1 MDIETLDTAY
11 QGDKDFFWLC
21 YNGRIP
27 DYWISKDK
35 YQDYNKFLELF
46 DNPPK
51 SHVDYGGAIIQ
62 YNDDDFSYPYNVDQ
76 QGIYLEWIKK
86 SIEKFQFKNV
96 KFKKCWWLTYPENT
110 FSGLHT
116 HEDRGQ
122 RTMTCVMFL
131 NTISVSTVTPL
142 NGKLKAITMNP
153 VTGELVSDMI
163 KCIAGDV
170 VVMDG
175 KVYHGVY
182 PTLEER
188 KVFVVDFTYDVEV
201 D

>member
-35 YQDYNKFLELF
+35 YADYNKFLDLF

-122 RTMTCVMFL
+122 RIMTCVMFL
-131 NTISVSTVTPL
+131 NTISVSTLTPL

-188 KVFVVDFTYDVEV
+188 KVFVVDFTYDVELN
-201 D
+201 

>member
-1 MDIETLDTAY
+1 MVIETLDTAY

-35 YQDYNKFLELF
+35 YADYNKFLELF
-46 DNPPK
+46 DSPPK

-122 RTMTCVMFL
+122 RIMTCVMFL
-131 NTISVSTVTPL
+131 NTISVSTLTPL

-188 KVFVVDFTYDVEV
+188 KVFVVDFTYDVELN
-201 D
+201 

>member
-1 MDIETLDTAY
+1 MLELENSY
-11 QGDKDFFWLC
+11 QGNKDFWFLC
-21 YNGRIP
+21 FQGKIP

-35 YQDYNKFLELF
+35 YNEYKKFLALF
-46 DNPPK
+46 NNPEK
-51 SHVDYGGAIIQ
+51 SHIDYGGAVIQ
-62 YNDDDFSYPYNVDQ
+62 YNENFTYPHQVDPDEVYIQ
-76 QGIYLEWIKK
+76 WIKK

-96 KFKKCWWLTYPENT
+96 KFKKSWWLTYPKNS
-110 FSGLHT
+110 FSGMHT
-116 HEDRGQ
+116 HEDRGE

-131 NTISVSTVTPL
+131 NTISLSTETPL
-142 NGKLKAITMNP
+142 NGKLKAVTMNP

-170 VVMDG
+170 VIMDG

-188 KVFVVDFTYDVEV
+188 KVFVVDFTYEVEF

>member
-35 YQDYNKFLELF
+35 YADYNKFLELF

-76 QGIYLEWIKK
+76 QGIYLEWIKT

-96 KFKKCWWLTYPENT
+96 KFKKCWWLTYPENA

-122 RTMTCVMFL
+122 RIMTCVMFL
-131 NTISVSTVTPL
+131 NTISVSTLTPL

-188 KVFVVDFTYDVEV
+188 KVFVVDFTYDVELN
-201 D
+201 

>member
-35 YQDYNKFLELF
+35 YADYNKFLDLF

-96 KFKKCWWLTYPENT
+96 KFKKCWWLTYPENA

-122 RTMTCVMFL
+122 RIMTCVMFL
-131 NTISVSTVTPL
+131 NTISVSTLTPL

-188 KVFVVDFTYDVEV
+188 KVFVVDFTYDVELN
-201 D
+201 

>member
-35 YQDYNKFLELF
+35 YADYNKFLELF
-46 DNPPK
+46 DSPPK

-96 KFKKCWWLTYPENT
+96 KFKKCWWLTYPENA

-122 RTMTCVMFL
+122 RIMTCVMFL
-131 NTISVSTVTPL
+131 NTISVSTLTPL

-188 KVFVVDFTYDVEV
+188 KVFVVDFTYDVELN
-201 D
+201 

>member
-35 YQDYNKFLELF
+35 YADYNKFLELF
-46 DNPPK
+46 DSPPK

-96 KFKKCWWLTYPENT
+96 KFKKCWWLIYPENT

-122 RTMTCVMFL
+122 RIMTCVMFL
-131 NTISVSTVTPL
+131 NTISVSTLTPL

-188 KVFVVDFTYDVEV
+188 KVFVVDFTYDVELN
-201 D
+201 

>member
-35 YQDYNKFLELF
+35 YADYNKFLELF

-122 RTMTCVMFL
+122 RIMTCVMFL
-131 NTISVSTVTPL
+131 NTISVSTLTPL

-188 KVFVVDFTYDVEV
+188 KVFVVDFTYDVELN
-201 D
+201 

>member
-35 YQDYNKFLELF
+35 YADYNKFLELF

-96 KFKKCWWLTYPENT
+96 KFKKCWWLTYPENA

-122 RTMTCVMFL
+122 RIMTCVMFL
-131 NTISVSTVTPL
+131 NTISVSTLTPL

-188 KVFVVDFTYDVEV
+188 KVFVVDFTYDVELN
-201 D
+201 

>member
-35 YQDYNKFLELF
+35 YADYNKFLELF
-46 DNPPK
+46 DSPPK

-122 RTMTCVMFL
+122 TYNDLCYVFKHNISEYV
-131 NTISVSTVTPL
+131 NTV
-142 NGKLKAITMNP
+142 KWQ
-153 VTGELVSDMI
+153 I
-163 KCIAGDV
+163 KSNYYESCN
-170 VVMDG
+170 
-175 KVYHGVY
+175 
-182 PTLEER
+182 R
-188 KVFVVDFTYDVEV
+188 
-201 D
+201 

>member
-1 MDIETLDTAY
+1 MDLDEAY
-11 QGDKDFFWLC
+11 QGDKDFWWLC
-21 YNGRIP
+21 FNGRIP
-27 DYWISKDK
+27 DYWIKKDK
-35 YQDYNKFLELF
+35 YKDYWKFLPLF
-46 DNPPK
+46 DHPK
-51 SHVDYGGAIIQ
+51 NQHVDYGGAVIQ
-62 YNDDDFSYPYNVDQ
+62 YDDDFAWPYHSTE
-76 QGIYLEWIKK
+76 YLDFIKK

-122 RTMTCVMFL
+122 RTMTCVLFL
-131 NTISVSTVTPL
+131 NTISARTETPL

-182 PTLEER
+182 PTLEQR
-188 KVFVVDFTYDVEV
+188 KVFVVDFTYDVEI

>member
-1 MDIETLDTAY
+1 MDIETL
-11 QGDKDFFWLC
+11 GDKDFFWLC

-35 YQDYNKFLELF
+35 YADYNKFLELF

-96 KFKKCWWLTYPENT
+96 KFKKCWWLTYPENA

-122 RTMTCVMFL
+122 RIMTCVMFL
-131 NTISVSTVTPL
+131 NTISVSTLTPL

-188 KVFVVDFTYDVEV
+188 KVFVVDFTYDVELN
-201 D
+201 

>member
-21 YNGRIP
+21 FNGRIP

-122 RTMTCVMFL
+122 RIMTCVMFL
-131 NTISVSTVTPL
+131 NTISVSTLTPL

-188 KVFVVDFTYDVEV
+188 KVFVVDFTYDVELN
-201 D
+201 